1 MINSKYT
8 NDSSINLTDEKFYHA
23 IVMKK
28 SHHAKIPKVLNIKK
42 HISLKYSSKE
52 NTDSKDE

>member
-8 NDSSINLTDEKFYHA
+8 NDSSVNLKDEKFYHS

-42 HISLKYSSKE
+42 LYIFKIFLQRKHRLKR
-52 NTDSKDE
+52 

>member
-1 MINSKYT
+1 MINSKST
-8 NDSSINLTDEKFYHA
+8 NDSSVNLKDEKFYHS

-42 HISLKYSSKE
+42 LYIFTIFLQRKHRLKR
-52 NTDSKDE
+52 